1 MLSNSDE
8 IISKLKSA
16 SNVGSEIIMYNFLN
30 KNISVTS
37 KSKNNFVTNVD
48 VEVEKAIIDSIKK
61 DFPDSNFIGE
71 ELGKNE
77 NSNSQLTWII
87 DPIDGTNNFIS
98 GYPHF
103 SISIAVVFKNEIL
116 FGSIFNPNNNEF
128 FHSVKGEGSFLNGM
142 KIHVSKTKF
151 LADSILGTGFV
162 MSKNSSITENLKNLN
177 NFIKKIRSFRRS
189 GSAALDLA
197 YVACGR
203 LDGFWHIDL
212 KPWDIAAGVLL
223 IEEAN
228 GTVTD
233 FKGEK
238 FDIYSKYLL
247 SSNSLIHDQMIEEI
261 SQ

>member
-1 MLSNSDE
+1 MFSNSDE

-30 KNISVTS
+30 KNISVRS

-128 FHSVKGEGSFLNGM
+128 FH
-142 KIHVSKTKF
+142 
-151 LADSILGTGFV
+151 
-162 MSKNSSITENLKNLN
+162 
-177 NFIKKIRSFRRS
+177 
-189 GSAALDLA
+189 
-197 YVACGR
+197 
-203 LDGFWHIDL
+203 
-212 KPWDIAAGVLL
+212 
-223 IEEAN
+223 
-228 GTVTD
+228 
-233 FKGEK
+233 
-238 FDIYSKYLL
+238 
-247 SSNSLIHDQMIEEI
+247 
-261 SQ
+261 

>member
-1 MLSNSDE
+1 
-8 IISKLKSA
+8 
-16 SNVGSEIIMYNFLN
+16 
-30 KNISVTS
+30 
-37 KSKNNFVTNVD
+37 
-48 VEVEKAIIDSIKK
+48 
-61 DFPDSNFIGE
+61 
-71 ELGKNE
+71 
-77 NSNSQLTWII
+77 
-87 DPIDGTNNFIS
+87 
-98 GYPHF
+98 
-103 SISIAVVFKNEIL
+103 
-116 FGSIFNPNNNEF
+116 
-128 FHSVKGEGSFLNGM
+128 
-142 KIHVSKTKF
+142 
-151 LADSILGTGFV
+151 

-228 GTVTD
+228 GAVTD

-238 FDIYSKYLL
+238 FDINSKYLL